1 MTNFFKKLELPFKEP
16 KNNQE
21 RIENFRIQQKDTT
34 IHPYTCGND
43 SRHQVLDMKEENGKL
58 IFYCKDCKYTQKIL

>member
-34 IHPYTCGND
+34 IHPYTCGNIAD
-43 SRHQVLDMKEENGKL
+43 
-58 IFYCKDCKYTQKIL
+58 IKY